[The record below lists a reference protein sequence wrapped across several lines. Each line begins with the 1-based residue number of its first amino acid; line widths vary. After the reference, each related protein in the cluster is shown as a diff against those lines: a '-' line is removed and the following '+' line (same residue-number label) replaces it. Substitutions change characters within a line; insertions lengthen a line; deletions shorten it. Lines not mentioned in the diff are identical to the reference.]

1 MADVAARAGVSK
13 KTVSNYFNGYRYM
26 RPDTRA
32 RIEAA
37 VVELNYK
44 MNISARNLSSGRT
57 GTISLAIPELA
68 HPYFAE
74 LAQAVVSA
82 AQLHDLNVLVEV
94 TDGDREHEL
103 EILNGSR
110 GRSVDGL
117 IFGPL
122 ALEPS
127 DIDSARIDVPTVL
140 IGDRVHRG
148 RFDFVSV
155 DNEAGAHAATR
166 HLIDAGHTRIAA
178 LGFDEDLSPTAA
190 AQRQHGY
197 LRALAEAGLPVDPAL
212 TIGPLV
218 WNRAGGADGVRRLL
232 ASGAAFDAVFGFN
245 DAIALGAMSE
255 LSHHGLRVPDDVA
268 LMGFD
273 DVQDAAYSVPG
284 LTTVDSG
291 RDWVARTAVDLLVLR
306 MSAAAGGA
314 AADEAPPVDV
324 HTAAFSLVRRST
336 A

>member
-1 MADVAARAGVSK
+1 MAATMADVARLAGVSK
-13 KTVSNYFNGYRYM
+13 KTVSNFFNGYRYM
-26 RPDTRA
+26 RPDTRL

-37 VVELNYK
+37 IAELNYK

-57 GTISLAIPELA
+57 GTIGLAIPEIA
-68 HPYFAE
+68 HPHFAE
-74 LAQAVVSA
+74 LAQAVVAA
-82 AQLHDLNVLVEV
+82 AQDRNLDVLVEV

-122 ALEPS
+122 ALEPH
-127 DIDSARIDVPTVL
+127 DLDNARIDIPMVL

-148 RFDFVSV
+148 RFDFVTV
-155 DNEAGAHAATR
+155 ANEPGAFAATT
-166 HLIDAGHTRIAA
+166 HLLQAGFTRIAA

-197 LRALAEAGLPVDPAL
+197 LRALSEAGIEPDPQL
-212 TIGPLV
+212 MIGPLP
-218 WNRAGGADGVRRLL
+218 WNRAGGAEGIRNLL
-232 ASGAAFDAVFGFN
+232 GTGTPFDAVFGFN

-255 LSHHGLRVPDDVA
+255 LSRHGIRVPDDVA
-268 LMGFD
+268 LVGFD
-273 DVQDAAYSVPG
+273 DVQDARYSIPS
-284 LTTVDSG
+284 LTTIASG
-291 RDWVARTAVDLLVLR
+291 RDWLASKAVELLSRRLSAGEEELPPQDYVA
-306 MSAAAGGA
+306 G
-314 AADEAPPVDV
+314 
-324 HTAAFSLVRRST
+324 FSLVRRSS